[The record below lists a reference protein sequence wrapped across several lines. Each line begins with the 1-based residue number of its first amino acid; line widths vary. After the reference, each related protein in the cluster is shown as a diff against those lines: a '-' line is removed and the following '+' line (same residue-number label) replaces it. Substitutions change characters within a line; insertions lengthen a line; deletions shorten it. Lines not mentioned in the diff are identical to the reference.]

1 MKNSSRKSMAGAISL
16 LLIFLSS
23 TSNLFAQD
31 YPDEIIDTTGIV
43 VETNT
48 DGLDTVWYF
57 GADATD
63 TIDEEALRL
72 GLNDSIININLGST
86 MKTVTKGLYGFNTA
100 GIFNRKSMP
109 NDGSADDQWQ
119 WLSDL
124 KPETLRFPGGA
135 ECRFMDVME
144 GPGYGYD
151 IDKIAR
157 FYDVTDS
164 ITDNPTLAEILA
176 DADDEVALSE
186 WIDPGYIE
194 DYLSYYNNWVE
205 QNLLD
210 STHRFIDDFINLVK
224 KIETDNP
231 GHVVKI
237 IYCLNIFSNTA
248 TETKEIIQYLR
259 DNPIHDL
266 SVVFVEMGNKP
277 YFDYSRLMMGWYTF
291 EDYWQYIN
299 GINNDSLDIYT
310 VGSAVWNDHDFIGA
324 FKNEALFTCKVGIP
338 AENLHDAIFALRD
351 AGPAES
357 GSRAD
362 DDWNLDLRT
371 KYHIKEPITGL
382 VNKYRHAFDA
392 VILHPYYDGHNWDS
406 IPLIQLDSTYACLN
420 DDMNPNNDEWRFET
434 YDTRL
439 EDAFDGIGINFR
451 TFIRTRYIESYNE
464 HNSVLDFD
472 LDSAS
477 KKELIVSE
485 WNFKD
490 QGNYA
495 EGQLNRIG
503 VYSHGFMHGYV
514 TFEWFLK
521 DVKLNYNA
529 NYRNGFHTYSTFH
542 NYAGGGTN
550 ATIGPARKH
559 ELDFLGKDIIPY
571 SWNADANPN
580 GRNYLMKR
588 TTHFVYELLGE
599 ITKKDLKYL
608 QGNFGI
614 YIASVNVQPTVF
626 IDTAKENLYIY
637 FSNQRDTTQQYLLNT
652 AGTTG
657 IYPGGTLTI
666 VDTATIYCVK
676 ASKPYSTSGQ
686 GKNTLFKLNECYND
700 PYDVEFP
707 IEITQ
712 IDTILNVPNCP
723 GSGDPLKCLEVPA
736 YSFGY
741 IKVPIEA
748 YYPPERVSGSI
759 NYNVNLYPNPASNEV
774 RLQAQCLQVDCEILN
789 FMSIEVVNILGETA
803 LKTAIKNNGSLNI
816 SALPNGVYQ
825 ILVKFDNGNTIV
837 KQLVKQ

>member
-1 MKNSSRKSMAGAISL
+1 MAEAISL

-86 MKTVTKGLYGFNTA
+86 MKPVTKGLYGFNTA

-124 KPETLRFPGGA
+124 RPETLRFPGGA
-135 ECRFMDVME
+135 ECRFMDVMK

-176 DADDEVALSE
+176 DADDEEALSE

-231 GHVVKI
+231 GHTVKI

-266 SVVFVEMGNKP
+266 SVVFVEMGNEP

-324 FKNEALFTCKVGIP
+324 FKNDALFTCKVAIP
-338 AENLHDAIFALRD
+338 AENLHDPVFALRD

-420 DDMNPNNDEWRFET
+420 DDMNPNNDLWRFDT

-559 ELDFLGKDIIPY
+559 ELDFLGKDTIPY

-657 IYPGGTLTI
+657 IYPGGILTI
-666 VDTATIYCVK
+666 ADTATIYCVK

-686 GKNTLFKLNECYND
+686 GKNTLYKLNECYND
-700 PYDVEFP
+700 LYDVEFP

-712 IDTILNVPNCP
+712 VDTIVNIPNCT
-723 GSGDPLKCLEVPA
+723 GSGDPLKCLVVPA

-748 YYPPERVSGSI
+748 YYPPERAAGSI
-759 NYNVNLYPNPASNEV
+759 DYSVNLYPNPANNV
-774 RLQAQCLQVDCEILN
+774 VQLQAQCLQEDCEISN
-789 FMSIEVVNILGETA
+789 FLSLEVVNILGETA
-803 LKTAIKNNGSLNI
+803 LKTTISNNGSLNI
-816 SALPNGVYQ
+816 SALPNGIYK
-825 ILVKFDNGNTIV
+825 ILVKFDNGSAVV